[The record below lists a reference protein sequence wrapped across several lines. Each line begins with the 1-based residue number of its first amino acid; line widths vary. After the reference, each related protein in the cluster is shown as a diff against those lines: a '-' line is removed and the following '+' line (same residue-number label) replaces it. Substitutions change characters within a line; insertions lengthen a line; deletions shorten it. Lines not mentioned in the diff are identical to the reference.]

1 ESEWRC
7 YGGAHESRG
16 VDFSGGALR
25 GGRAAAILRLFRAAL
40 FLQGHRLSAANRR
53 SALRPLSGR
62 HRHDN
67 AFFRGTTRG
76 GTSAGLGS
84 DVLARQSG
92 LGALAAAV
100 RLRLWFCLRPRPLS
114 ADLSANP
121 RFFVG
126 ALVRR
131 RRCVAGRDLGL
142 VYQLASHPS
151 ADSTLVVALVRRARG
166 LAACAFVLVFL
177 TAPARA
183 QLIPPQPTQ
192 WLVSPGFG
200 KSEAARMNISGAAC
214 AVTTPPF
221 RACLAVNDEESYAQ
235 TFRIAGRTLVPGPI
249 VPLLGKSGSDPD
261 AEGAAY
267 DNGYF
272 YAIGSHGLSRHN
284 GKLHE
289 SAFLVFRLRAA
300 VQPANAPGEIAA
312 PVETSGK
319 LRAAL
324 RDAESV
330 GAFAE
335 KPLNAGGINIEG
347 IAVAGG
353 RLYAGLR
360 APNLENRGFVLSAA
374 LDGVFGNK
382 PLAAKVHA
390 L

>member
-1 ESEWRC
+1 M
-7 YGGAHESRG
+7 
-16 VDFSGGALR
+16 
-25 GGRAAAILRLFRAAL
+25 
-40 FLQGHRLSAANRR
+40 
-53 SALRPLSGR
+53 
-62 HRHDN
+62 
-67 AFFRGTTRG
+67 
-76 GTSAGLGS
+76 
-84 DVLARQSG
+84 
-92 LGALAAAV
+92 
-100 RLRLWFCLRPRPLS
+100 
-114 ADLSANP
+114 
-121 RFFVG
+121 
-126 ALVRR
+126 
-131 RRCVAGRDLGL
+131 
-142 VYQLASHPS
+142 
-151 ADSTLVVALVRRARG
+151 ALVRRARG

-235 TFRIAGRTLVPGPI
+235 TFRIAGRTLVPGPV

-390 L
+390 LALGPHRGIRDLARVDGGILVLAGPSVEENVPVSVFFWNPDSGALKKLGDLDRLPPGAKAETLLVLAQTPQLFDVLVMFDGIKDGGPIEYVLPLMRY